1 MIERSQDYRR
11 IKKLTDHELI
21 VSCEVFYLIV
31 VTSGVDL
38 GVMLFHPYKDA
49 LLMHV
54 EMTLGCRGRI
64 ASNAYRE
71 AMDWIFENTPFGV
84 IYGEIPEDNR
94 PAHLMARK
102 AGASFDG
109 IEDGLRLYSI
119 RKEIFQLE
127 AA

>member
-1 MIERSQDYRR
+1 MIERTQDYRR

-21 VSCEVFYLIV
+21 VSSRAYYLIFV
-31 VTSGVDL
+31 IDGFDF
-38 GVMLFHPYKDA
+38 GAMLFHPYKDA

-54 EMTLGCRGRI
+54 EMKVGYRGRI
-64 ASNAYRE
+64 AANAYLE
-71 AMDWIFENTPFGV
+71 AMTWIFDNTGHDI
-84 IYGEIPEDNR
+84 IYGEIPFENR

-102 AGASFDG
+102 TGASFDG

-119 RKEIFQLE
+119 RKEDFQLE